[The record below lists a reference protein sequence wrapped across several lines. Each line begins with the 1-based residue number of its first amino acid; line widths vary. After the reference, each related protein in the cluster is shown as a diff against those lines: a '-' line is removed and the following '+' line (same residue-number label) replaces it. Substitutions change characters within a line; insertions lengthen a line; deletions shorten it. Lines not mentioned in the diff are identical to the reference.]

1 MNFSILIENSFMK
14 GSRSQNTR
22 QNKTTPG
29 HRPMPQNKDDL
40 DSRKNE
46 EQDTKGDDVTHNEK
60 QVRGDN
66 RMRKGKEEH

>member
-1 MNFSILIENSFMK
+1 MK

-22 QNKTTPG
+22 QNKTEPG

-46 EQDTKGDDVTHNEK
+46 EQETKGNDVTHNVK
-60 QVRGDN
+60 QVRSDN
-66 RMRKGKEEH
+66 KMRQDKNED